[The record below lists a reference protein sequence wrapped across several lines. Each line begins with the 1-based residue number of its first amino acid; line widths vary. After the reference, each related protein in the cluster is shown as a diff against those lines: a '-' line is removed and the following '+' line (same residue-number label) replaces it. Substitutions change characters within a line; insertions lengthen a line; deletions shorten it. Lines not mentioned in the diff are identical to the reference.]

1 MRGMV
6 WIAFLC
12 AAISVAG
19 ASPEQP
25 RRDEASLRA
34 ADAAQLSAARDRDA
48 DALERMMHP
57 AFTVNSPEGEMW
69 PRAKVLALWRNRGIG
84 HEHFERTVESVT
96 LVKDIGIVAGREI
109 VQPSP
114 DSLAGQR
121 RHDGGQPVMRRFTNV
136 WLWDGGRWWF
146 LARHANEMAAKP

>member
-1 MRGMV
+1 MRTV
-6 WIAFLC
+6 PWIALLC
-12 AAISVAG
+12 AAFAVAG
-19 ASPEQP
+19 ASAQP
-25 RRDEASLRA
+25 QRPDEASLRA

-57 AFTVNSPEGEMW
+57 AFAVNSPEGEMW
-69 PRAKVLALWRNRGIG
+69 AREKVLTLWRNRGIG
-84 HEHFERTVESVT
+84 HEHFERVVESVT
-96 LVKDIGIVAGREI
+96 LVKNTGIVAGREI

-121 RHDGGQPVMRRFTNV
+121 RHDGGRPVMRRFTNV

-146 LARHANEMAAKP
+146 LARHANEMAETH